1 MTGRKNI
8 ESETYRKM
16 KKVVSFI
23 VVYFIVFVLYIG
35 ISIPINNYVERAW
48 LCRPGDW
55 GIGLPMFK
63 YWIHVGGEL
72 QHGGDGGVL
81 LLNFVIV
88 LFITIVL
95 NLVRKKLRLRR
106 GERSRQGQESGD

>member
-1 MTGRKNI
+1 
-8 ESETYRKM
+8 M
-16 KKVVSFI
+16 KRVVCFI
-23 VVYFIVFVLYIG
+23 VVYIAVFVLYIG
-35 ISIPINNYVERAW
+35 VSIPINNYVERAW

-72 QHGGDGGVL
+72 QHGGDGEAL
-81 LLNFVIV
+81 LLNVVIV

-95 NLVRKKLRLRR
+95 ILVRKILRLRR

>member
-8 ESETYRKM
+8 ESEKYRKM

-23 VVYFIVFVLYIG
+23 VVYVIVFVLYIG

-48 LCRPGDW
+48 LCRPGDL

-72 QHGGDGGVL
+72 QHGGDGGAL
-81 LLNFVIV
+81 LLNVVIV

-106 GERSRQGQESGD
+106 GERSRQGHARGE